1 MRRRRFIA
9 GCSLMALVTL
19 SDGHRTN
26 AATPG
31 DLVGTWKLLLYED
44 RPAGGKPEYPYGE
57 KAVGLLIYDSTG
69 HMSVQISQPP
79 VPKDRSGKHKAGTDE
94 ERAAAYTAY
103 FGTYTVDWAKQIIT
117 HRVEGNLYPAYVGT
131 SHERPFELTG
141 DRLLLKPQWERE
153 GKLIQGVRIFERV
166 R

>member
-9 GCSLMALVTL
+9 GCSLAAIVTL
-19 SDGHRTN
+19 GNTSSTN
-26 AATPG
+26 AVTPG
-31 DLVGTWKLLLYED
+31 DLIGTWKLKLYED

-57 KAVGLLIYDSTG
+57 KAFGLLIYDSTG

-79 VPKDRSGKHKAGTDE
+79 VPKGRSGRHKAGPDE
-94 ERAAAYTAY
+94 GRAAAYTAY
-103 FGTYTVDWAKQIIT
+103 FGTYTVDLAKQIIT
-117 HRVEGNLYPAYVGT
+117 HTVEGNLYPAYVGT

-153 GKLIQGVRIFERV
+153 GKRVQGVRVFERI